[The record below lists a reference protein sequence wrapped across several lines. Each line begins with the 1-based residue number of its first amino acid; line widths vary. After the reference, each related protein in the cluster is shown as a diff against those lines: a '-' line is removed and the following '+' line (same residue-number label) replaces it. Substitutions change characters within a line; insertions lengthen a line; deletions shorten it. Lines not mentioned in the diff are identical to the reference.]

1 MEKFLKK
8 AFLVAMF
15 MTLNFSLCF
24 AQSGDSYITHTVA
37 RGETLASIASR
48 YAVTEAKIIELNP
61 EASQFVYV
69 GMDLKIP
76 ETNSGAAIV
85 STDDVNRSVG
95 VNSDKKDN
103 NVLSALVAPGE
114 EHDDDNEGLR
124 GTFIFG
130 LTYTAASFDDMKHSG
145 MYGLLIEGYFANITP
160 QLGVGLHY
168 EMNANYGLFK
178 GAENLVYQLG
188 PALAYRFTP
197 SVLLSMPVCVVAST
211 GTVIDDKGDEK
222 SKIFWG
228 MSFSPSLF
236 IGHAGINFGPYFNL
250 SLSGK
255 SDLEVGFRVGL
266 HIGL

>member
-1 MEKFLKK
+1 
-8 AFLVAMF
+8 MF
-15 MTLNFSLCF
+15 MTLNLSLCL
-24 AQSGDSYITHTVA
+24 AQSGDSYIIHTVA

-76 ETNSGAAIV
+76 ETNSGAAVV
-85 STDDVNRSVG
+85 SADDVNRSVG

-114 EHDDDNEGLR
+114 EHDDDSEGLR

-145 MYGLLIEGYFANITP
+145 MYGLLMEGYFANITS

-178 GAENLVYQLG
+178 GAENLYFQFGPVLG
-188 PALAYRFTP
+188 YRFTP
-197 SVLLSMPVCVVAST
+197 TTLLSAPVCAVLTSGNVV
-211 GTVIDDKGDEK
+211 DENGK
-222 SKIFWG
+222 SETKTFWG

-236 IGHAGINFGPYFNL
+236 IGHAGINVGPYFNL